1 LFFFVGMKSFNICLL
16 LSFISLSSVFA
27 QEIDTIPIETK
38 GLEIKLKRSPLPV
51 RVGTLTFKP
60 IKIAPVVVDEKV
72 NYWKTSTTIG
82 FDVNQGAFSKNW
94 KGGGTNSLAVGGLL
108 NYRAAYSK
116 DSYSYTSEL
125 RLEYGKIKNKD
136 QLQKKTKDRIFWDNK
151 GGLQLSKSWFFY
163 GSVTFE
169 SQFDNGYNYFRDPK
183 KNNEEQDFLIS
194 KFMAP
199 GYLTESIGFEY
210 RPVAY
215 FSTRL
220 GTGTAKQTFILDKE
234 IYNDD
239 VDYEYNYINKDK
251 KDFYGV
257 ERGKSFRNEL
267 AFQVTSTFGEKQI
280 FTNVFL
286 YARYNMFI
294 PYDRKLEHVDHRLDL
309 TLKSKINKFM
319 NVTINGVG
327 LFDKDSDPEVQ
338 ASQNLSLGFGFT
350 FPR

>member
-16 LSFISLSSVFA
+16 LSFISVSSLFA

-51 RVGTLTFKP
+51 RVGALTFKP
-60 IKIAPVVVDEKV
+60 IRIAPVVVDEKV
-72 NYWKTSTTIG
+72 NYWTTITAIG
-82 FDVNQGAFSKNW
+82 IDLNQGAFSKNW
-94 KGGGTNSLAVGGLL
+94 KNGGVNSLAVGGLL
-108 NYRAAYSK
+108 NYKATYSK
-116 DSYSYTSEL
+116 EGYSYISEV
-125 RLEYGKIKNKD
+125 RLEYGKINNKG

-151 GGLQLSKSWFFY
+151 ASLQLSKKWFFY

-169 SQFDNGYNYFRDPK
+169 SQFDRGYFYYREPAE
-183 KNNEEQDFLIS
+183 NNIEKQTLIS
-194 KFMAP
+194 KFMSP

-210 RPVAY
+210 KPVSY

-220 GTGTAKQTFILDKE
+220 GTGTAKQTFILDTASLYKP
-234 IYNDD
+234 D
-239 VDYEYNYINKDK
+239 VKHEK
-251 KDFYGV
+251 KDLYGV
-257 ERGKSFRNEL
+257 PRGKNFRNEL

-294 PYDRKLEHVDHRLDL
+294 PYDRKLEHIDHRLDL

-327 LFDKDSDPEVQ
+327 LFDKDSDKEVQ

>member
-1 LFFFVGMKSFNICLL
+1 MFFFVRMKSFNICLL
-16 LSFISLSSVFA
+16 LSFISVSPLLA

-38 GLEIKLKRSPLPV
+38 GLEIKLKRSPLPA
-51 RVGTLTFKP
+51 RVGTLTYKP
-60 IKIAPVVVDEKV
+60 LKIAPVVIDEKV
-72 NYWKTSTTIG
+72 NYWKTTTQIG
-82 FDVNQGAFSKNW
+82 IDVNQGAFSKNW
-94 KGGGTNSLAVGGLL
+94 KGGGTNSMAVGGLL

-116 DSYSYTSEL
+116 ESYSYTSEL

-151 GGLQLSKSWFFY
+151 GGLQLSKSWFFF

-169 SQFDNGYNYFRDPK
+169 SQFDAGYNYFRDPK
-183 KNNEEQDFLIS
+183 KNNEEQAILIS

-210 RPVAY
+210 KPVPY

-234 IYNDD
+234 IYNEGKEYGDD
-239 VDYEYNYINKDK
+239 PNK

-257 ERGKSFRNEL
+257 ERGKNFRNEL

-294 PYDRKLEHVDHRLDL
+294 PYDRKLEHIDHRLDI

-327 LFDKDSDPEVQ
+327 LFDKDSDEEVQ

>member
-1 LFFFVGMKSFNICLL
+1 MKSFNICLL
-16 LSFISLSSVFA
+16 LSFISSSALLA
-27 QEIDTIPIETK
+27 QEIDTIPIQTK
-38 GLEIKLKRSPLPV
+38 GLEIKLKRSPLPA

-60 IKIAPVVVDEKV
+60 VKIDPVVIDEKV
-72 NYWKTSTTIG
+72 NYWKTTTQIG
-82 FDVNQGAFSKNW
+82 IDVNQGAFSKNW
-94 KGGGTNSLAVGGLL
+94 KNGGTNSFAIGGLL
-108 NYRAAYSK
+108 NYRAAYAK
-116 DSYSYTSEL
+116 DSYSYISEV

-169 SQFDNGYNYFRDPK
+169 SQFDSGFNYFRDPN
-183 KNNEEQDFLIS
+183 KNNEEQAVLIS

-210 RPVAY
+210 KPVPY

-220 GTGTAKQTFILDKE
+220 GTGTAKQTFILDKS
-234 IYNDD
+234 IYNEGKP
-239 VDYEYNYINKDK
+239 YEDKNKP
-251 KDFYGV
+251 DFYGV
-257 ERGKSFRNEL
+257 PRGKNFRNEL

-294 PYDRKLEHVDHRLDL
+294 PYDRKLEHIDHRLDV
-309 TLKSKINKFM
+309 TLKSRINKYM
-319 NVTINGVG
+319 NVQINGVG
-327 LFDKDSDPEVQ
+327 LFDKDSDKEVQ